1 VDLEKPNMKSIRF
14 VALFVISASSI
25 LFYLLGQAI
34 FDGQIENP
42 QSIRL
47 EKNNI
52 LNAKPSECDPLA
64 RFPET
69 IKRYCSFILTSAQE
83 NNLDPVL
90 IAAVILQESG
100 GDEDAISRSGAIGL
114 MQVMPRDGIA
124 STFMCING
132 PCFAD
137 RPSSQELL
145 ESAYNI
151 SYGSC
156 LLAGLI
162 LETGELR
169 EGLKMYGPIHMDY
182 LYADRI
188 ISIMEQYQ

>member
-1 VDLEKPNMKSIRF
+1 MGKLNLKSIRF
-14 VALFVISASSI
+14 AALCVISASSI
-25 LFYLLGQAI
+25 LFYLLGQVI
-34 FDGQIENP
+34 FDRQFEIK
-42 QSIRL
+42 QSIHI
-47 EKNNI
+47 EKNYA
-52 LNAKPSECDPLA
+52 LNAKLSECDSLA
-64 RFPET
+64 RFPEA
-69 IKRYCSFILTSAQE
+69 IKKYCSFILTSAQE

-90 IAAVILQESG
+90 IAAVIFQESG

-114 MQVMPRDGIA
+114 MQVMPRDGTA

-156 LLAGLI
+156 LLADLI
-162 LETGELR
+162 LKSGELR
-169 EGLKMYGPIHMDY
+169 EGLKLYGPIHMDY

-188 ISIMEQYQ
+188 ISIMEQYR